1 MTRRPTRSTRADT
14 HLPCTSRFRAW
25 HVRPGQVR
33 KLREHPVE
41 PLAQRALGLLRRR
54 DFLLEDLH
62 LGDQIGCIFAAFLR
76 RTNRLGYFVAAL
88 LHLLEFRLRGAPPSL
103 QLQHRLYNSFKA
115 PRGVTPGLRRPTQQ
129 EWVCPYG

>member
-1 MTRRPTRSTRADT
+1 MLLRREVEGTRLADPAEFDIRAFVRSV
-14 HLPCTSRFRAW
+14 W

-33 KLREHPVE
+33 KHREHPVE

-76 RTNRLGYFVAAL
+76 RTNRLGSFVAEML
-88 LHLLEFRLRGAPPSL
+88 NLLELRLRGAPPSI
-103 QLQHRLYNSFKA
+103 QLRSEAHSVGTTCVSTCRSRWSRYH
-115 PRGVTPGLRRPTQQ
+115 
-129 EWVCPYG
+129 